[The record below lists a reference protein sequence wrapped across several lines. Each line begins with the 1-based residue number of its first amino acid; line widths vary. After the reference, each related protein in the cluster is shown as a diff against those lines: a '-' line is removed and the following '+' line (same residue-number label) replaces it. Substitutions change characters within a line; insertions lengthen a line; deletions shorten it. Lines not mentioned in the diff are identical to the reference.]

1 MRLIRK
7 TIAECLRS
15 RVKESAD
22 KIALEADEQRYTWRD
37 LDTLSNYM
45 VGRML
50 SCGIRKGTHVGI
62 WSTNSPNWII
72 VFLALTKIG
81 AVPILLNTCYS
92 TEEMAKVLRYADVEF
107 VYYGEGYKKLVYE
120 DMVVQ
125 LKDELEDQV
134 KRWIYIGRD
143 TSRRWMT
150 EESFVFAERMKKATK
165 EIGAYIRRVEPEDT
179 AAILFTSGT
188 TAMPKGVML
197 SHYNLVNSS
206 LETCEHM
213 QWNESDKMLIAVP
226 LFHCF
231 GITSSLLSS
240 IHTGFCMHV
249 IEYYKTVTV
258 LRSVQ
263 DYHCTLLNGVPSMF
277 LAVVNNPLHKEYDLS
292 SLRRGIIAG
301 SPLSPEDY
309 MFIRREIPSLV
320 LHASYGQTETSPC
333 VSIGDVGDTDEDNA
347 NSAGRVI
354 RHCEVA
360 IFGSDGTKLPVGT
373 DGEICVRGYNV
384 MQGYYKLPEATA
396 KAIDADGWLH
406 TGDIGHVDARN
417 FLYVTGR
424 IKEMI
429 IRGGEN
435 ISPREIEAAILKYPG
450 IRQVKVIG
458 LPAEVLQEMIV
469 ACIVPEE
476 GMTISNTG
484 LITHL
489 ENHLAYYKLPAHIVR
504 MESFP
509 VNASGK
515 IMLGELKKQASEI
528 IQANPEVTGTGVDE
542 HKKKTRRK
550 LG

>member
-1 MRLIRK
+1 MRLIKK

-15 RVKESAD
+15 RVKESGD
-22 KIALEADEQRYTWRD
+22 RIALEADEQQYTWTR
-37 LDTLSNYM
+37 LDDLSNYM
-45 VGRML
+45 VVRML

-72 VFLALTKIG
+72 VFFALEKIG
-81 AVPILLNTCYS
+81 AVPVLLNTCYS
-92 TEEMAKVLRYADVEF
+92 VKEMENVLRYADVEY

-120 DMVVQ
+120 DMVVE
-125 LKDELEDQV
+125 LKAGLKDQV

-150 EESFVFAERMKKATK
+150 EESFVFAERIKKVTREVSSCMRQVK
-165 EIGAYIRRVEPEDT
+165 PDDT

-197 SHYNLVNSS
+197 SHYNLVNSA

-213 QWNESDKMLIAVP
+213 QWNREDKMLIAVP

-240 IHTGFCMHV
+240 LHAGFSMYV
-249 IEYYKTVTV
+249 IEYYKTVMV
-258 LRSVQ
+258 LEAVQ
-263 DYHCTLLNGVPSMF
+263 NHHCTLLNGVPSMF
-277 LAVVNNPLHKEYDLS
+277 LAVINNPLHLEYNLS

-301 SPLSPEDY
+301 SPLSPDNY
-309 MFIRREIPSLV
+309 MMIRHEIPNLV

-333 VSIGDVGDTDEDNA
+333 VSIGDVGDSDEDNA

-354 RHCEVA
+354 RHCSVC
-360 IFGSDGTKLPVGT
+360 IRDRDGNEQSIGT
-373 DGEICVRGYNV
+373 DGQICVQGYNV
-384 MQGYYKLPEATA
+384 MQGYYKLPEVT
-396 KAIDADGWLH
+396 KKVIDEDGWLH
-406 TGDIGHVDARN
+406 TGDIGHLDERG

-424 IKEMI
+424 CKEMI

-435 ISPREIEAAILKYPG
+435 ISPREIEQAIEKYPG
-450 IRQVKVIG
+450 VRAVKVIG
-458 LPAEVLQEMIV
+458 LPAKVMQEMIV

-484 LITHL
+484 LITYL
-489 ENHLAYYKLPAHIVR
+489 ENQIAYYKLPAHIVR
-504 MESFP
+504 MDALP

-515 IMLGELKKQASEI
+515 IMLSELKKKAAEI
-528 IQANPEVTGTGVDE
+528 IQANPEATDTGVDA
-542 HKKKTRRK
+542 HQKGKK
-550 LG
+550 

>member
-15 RVKESAD
+15 RVRESGD
-22 KIALEADEQRYTWRD
+22 KIALEADDQRYTWKD
-37 LDTLSNYM
+37 LDMLSDYM

-81 AVPILLNTCYS
+81 AIPILLNTCYS
-92 TEEMAKVLRYADVEF
+92 TEEMEKVLRYADVEF

-125 LKDELEDQV
+125 LRDELADQV

-143 TSRRWMT
+143 TARRWMT
-150 EESFVFAERMKKATK
+150 EESFVFAERMKKVTR
-165 EIGAYIRRVEPEDT
+165 EISGYIRRVSPDDT

-213 QWNESDKMLIAVP
+213 KWGADDKMLIAVP

-277 LAVVNNPLHKEYDLS
+277 LAVVKNPLHKEYDLS

-301 SPLSPEDY
+301 SPLSPDDY
-309 MFIRREIPSLV
+309 MMIRREIPSLV

-333 VSIGDVGDTDEDNA
+333 VSIGDVGDSDEDNA
-347 NSAGRVI
+347 HSAGRVI

-360 IFGSDGTKLPVGT
+360 IMGPEGQQMPVGT

-384 MQGYYKLPEATA
+384 MQGYYHLPEATA
-396 KAIDADGWLH
+396 KAIDQNGWLH
-406 TGDIGHVDARN
+406 TGDLGHVDERD

-435 ISPREIEAAILKYPG
+435 ISPREIESAILTYPG
-450 IRQVKVIG
+450 IKEAKVIG

-476 GMTISNTG
+476 GTTISNAG
-484 LITHL
+484 LMTHL

-504 MESFP
+504 MDALP

-515 IMLGELKKQASEI
+515 IMLGELKEQAAAI
-528 IQANPEVTGTGVDE
+528 IRANPEVTSTGVDDR
-542 HKKKTRRK
+542 KKKCTK
-550 LG
+550 

>member
-1 MRLIRK
+1 MQMQSLFI
-7 TIAECLRS
+7 
-15 RVKESAD
+15 
-22 KIALEADEQRYTWRD
+22 
-37 LDTLSNYM
+37 
-45 VGRML
+45 
-50 SCGIRKGTHVGI
+50 
-62 WSTNSPNWII
+62 
-72 VFLALTKIG
+72 
-81 AVPILLNTCYS
+81 
-92 TEEMAKVLRYADVEF
+92 MAK
-107 VYYGEGYKKLVYE
+107 GYKKLVYE
-120 DMVVQ
+120 DMVVS
-125 LKDELEDQV
+125 LKEELEGVV

-143 TSRRWMT
+143 TARRWMT
-150 EESFVFAERMKKATK
+150 EESFVFAERMKKVTK
-165 EIGAYIRRVEPEDT
+165 EIGGYIRKVNPDDT

-213 QWNESDKMLIAVP
+213 KWDESDKMLIAVP

-258 LRSVQ
+258 LKSVQ

-301 SPLSPEDY
+301 SPLSPQDY
-309 MFIRREIPSLV
+309 MLIRREIPSLV

-333 VSIGDVGDTDEDNA
+333 VSIGDVGDSDEDNA

-354 RHCEVA
+354 RHCEVG
-360 IFGSDGTKLPVGT
+360 IFDKDGNKLPVGT

-384 MQGYYKLPEATA
+384 MQGYYNLPEATA
-396 KAIDADGWLH
+396 KAIDSNGWLH
-406 TGDIGHVDARN
+406 TGDLGHVDERN

-435 ISPREIEAAILKYPG
+435 ISPREIEMAILKYPG
-450 IRQVKVIG
+450 IKAVKVIG

-469 ACIVPEE
+469 ACIVPED
-476 GMTISNTG
+476 GRTISNTG
-484 LITHL
+484 LMTHL

-504 MESFP
+504 FESLP

-515 IMLGELKKQASEI
+515 IMLGELKKQAAEI
-528 IQANPEVTGTGVDE
+528 VKANPEATATGKDD
-542 HKKKTRRK
+542 HRK
-550 LG
+550 R

>member
-1 MRLIRK
+1 MRLMKK
-7 TIAECLRS
+7 TIAECLKY
-15 RVKESAD
+15 RVRESGD
-22 KIALEADEQRYTWRD
+22 RIALETDEQQYTWTK
-37 LDTLSNYM
+37 LDDLSNYM
-45 VGRML
+45 VVRML

-72 VFLALTKIG
+72 VFFALIKLG
-81 AVPILLNTCYS
+81 AVPVLLNTCYS
-92 TEEMAKVLRYADVEF
+92 VNEMENVLRYADVEY

-125 LKDELEDQV
+125 LQDELADQV

-143 TSRRWMT
+143 TARRWMT
-150 EESFVFAERMKKATK
+150 EESFVFAERMKKVTR
-165 EIGAYIRRVEPEDT
+165 EVSSYTRQVEPDNT

-188 TAMPKGVML
+188 TATPKGVML

-213 QWNESDKMLIAVP
+213 KWNADDKMLIAVP

-277 LAVVNNPLHKEYDLS
+277 LAVIKNPLHKEYDLS

-301 SPLSPEDY
+301 SPLSPQDY
-309 MFIRREIPSLV
+309 MTIRREIPNLV

-333 VSIGDVGDTDEDNA
+333 VSIGDVGDSDEDNA

-354 RHCEVA
+354 KHCEVA
-360 IFGSDGTKLPVGT
+360 IMGKDGQQMPVGS

-384 MQGYYKLPEATA
+384 MQGYYHLPEATA
-396 KAIDADGWLH
+396 KVIDSNGWLH
-406 TGDIGHVDARN
+406 TGDLGHVDDRN

-435 ISPREIEAAILKYPG
+435 ISPREIESAIMTYPG
-450 IRQVKVIG
+450 IKDVKVIG

-469 ACIVPEE
+469 ACIVPED
-476 GMTISNTG
+476 GTTISNTG
-484 LITHL
+484 LMAHL

-504 MESFP
+504 MDALP

-515 IMLGELKKQASEI
+515 IKLGELKEQAAAI
-528 IQANPEVTGTGVDE
+528 IRANPEATGTGVDDR
-542 HKKKTRRK
+542 KKKCTK
-550 LG
+550 

>member
-1 MRLIRK
+1 MRLIKK

-15 RVKESAD
+15 RVKESGD
-22 KIALEADEQRYTWRD
+22 KIALEADEQRYTWKD
-37 LDTLSNYM
+37 LDTLSDYM

-125 LKDELEDQV
+125 LKDELQDQV

-143 TSRRWMT
+143 TARRWMT
-150 EESFVFAERMKKATK
+150 EESFVFAERMKKVTK
-165 EIGAYIRRVEPEDT
+165 EIGGYIRNVSPEDT

-213 QWNESDKMLIAVP
+213 KWGADDKMLIAVP

-292 SLRRGIIAG
+292 SLRRGIVAG

-309 MFIRREIPSLV
+309 MLIRREIPSLV
-320 LHASYGQTETSPC
+320 LHASYG
-333 VSIGDVGDTDEDNA
+333 
-347 NSAGRVI
+347 R
-354 RHCEVA
+354 
-360 IFGSDGTKLPVGT
+360 
-373 DGEICVRGYNV
+373 
-384 MQGYYKLPEATA
+384 
-396 KAIDADGWLH
+396 
-406 TGDIGHVDARN
+406 DIA
-417 FLYVTGR
+417 L
-424 IKEMI
+424 
-429 IRGGEN
+429 
-435 ISPREIEAAILKYPG
+435 
-450 IRQVKVIG
+450 RQ
-458 LPAEVLQEMIV
+458 
-469 ACIVPEE
+469 
-476 GMTISNTG
+476 
-484 LITHL
+484 H
-489 ENHLAYYKLPAHIVR
+489 R
-504 MESFP
+504 
-509 VNASGK
+509 
-515 IMLGELKKQASEI
+515 
-528 IQANPEVTGTGVDE
+528 
-542 HKKKTRRK
+542 
-550 LG
+550 